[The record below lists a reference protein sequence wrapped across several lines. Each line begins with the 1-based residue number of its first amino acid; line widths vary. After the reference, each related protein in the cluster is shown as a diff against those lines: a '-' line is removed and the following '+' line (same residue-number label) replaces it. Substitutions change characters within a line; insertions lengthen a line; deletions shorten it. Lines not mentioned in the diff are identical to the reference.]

1 MIMNPKKHF
10 EANQPPLSF
19 PPKKIPIYDSTIDPV
34 PVDVT
39 GSYTGNPVDCTEPE
53 QDADDL

>member
-1 MIMNPKKHF
+1 MNPKKHF

-34 PVDVT
+34 PADVT